1 MIRIV
6 VLASTRGTVLQAI
19 IEEIRAGKLQVELVG
34 VISDAANCG
43 ALEKAESA
51 ALPHVFLDP
60 KGRKRGEYDRLLAET
75 VASWG
80 GADLI
85 VLAGYMRILSPWFVN
100 EYRRRIINIHPS
112 LLPDFPG
119 MDIKVH
125 AAVIAAGRSESGMT
139 VHYVDES
146 VDGGEII
153 LQKKVTV
160 AADETPESLKT
171 KVQELEKIWYP
182 RAIGLLAQKSL
193 QKQS

>member
-1 MIRIV
+1 MTRIV

-19 IEEIRAGKLQVELVG
+19 IDEVRSGKLPVELIG

-43 ALEKAESA
+43 ALEKAKA
-51 ALPHVFLDP
+51 ASLPHVFLDP
-60 KGRKRGEYDRLLAET
+60 KGHKRAEYDRLLAQT
-75 VASWG
+75 IADWG

-85 VLAGYMRILSPWFVN
+85 VLAGYMRILSPWFVTK
-100 EYRRRIINIHPS
+100 YQRRIINVHPS

-125 AAVIAAGRSESGMT
+125 AEVIAAGRSESGMT

-153 LQKKVTV
+153 LQKKV
-160 AADETPESLKT
+160 ALAPNETPESLKA

-182 RAIGLLAQKSL
+182 HAIGLLAQKQT
-193 QKQS
+193 QKQG